1 MTLFQSIVLGIIQG
15 ITEFLPI
22 SSSAHLV
29 LAPYFFGWHF
39 PVVEAF
45 VFDVLVQMGTLL
57 ALVIYFRRDLFAMAA
72 AMLRGLIQRQPLADP
87 NARQGWLIVLATV
100 PAGVFGVLIKDQ
112 VEAAFSNPISTA
124 VELLITA
131 LLLVV
136 AERVGRRNRKMDC
149 LSWVDALWIGA
160 AQAVS
165 IFPGI
170 SRSGATIAGG
180 MTRHL
185 DRPSAG
191 RFSFLMSVPVMAA
204 AGLLASLDLAS
215 IPSVGEFI
223 PMVAAGF
230 LAAAVVG
237 YLTIHWLL
245 RFLSRHSL
253 TVFAVYCA
261 VLGMATLI
269 VNYAR

>member
-1 MTLFQSIVLGIIQG
+1 MTLFQGIVLGIIQG

-39 PVVEAF
+39 PVEEAF
-45 VFDVLVQMGTLL
+45 IFDVLVQMGTLV
-57 ALVIYFRRDLFAMAA
+57 AVIIYFWRDLFAMAA
-72 AMLRGLIQRQPLADP
+72 AMLQGLIRRQPWADP
-87 NARQGWLIVLATV
+87 NARLGWLILLATV
-100 PAGVFGVLIKDQ
+100 PAGLFGVLIKDQ
-112 VEAAFSNPISTA
+112 VEAAFSNPVTTA
-124 VELLITA
+124 IELLVTAA
-131 LLLVV
+131 LLLL
-136 AERVGRRNRKMDC
+136 AERVGKRTRNVDC
-149 LSWVDALWIGA
+149 LSWIDALWIGA
-160 AQAVS
+160 AQAIS

-170 SRSGATIAGG
+170 SRSGATMAGG

-215 IPSVGEFI
+215 IPSGSDFLPVVI
-223 PMVAAGF
+223 VGF

-237 YLTIHWLL
+237 YFSIHWLL
-245 RFLSRHSL
+245 RFLSRHPL

-261 VLGMATLI
+261 FLGVTTLI
-269 VNYAR
+269 VSYVG